1 MKTLLYRE
9 YDHLKIADAAES
21 HSGAGEVLPRAEACD
36 PHEHAGP
43 ADSAGPLKNG
53 DSMSAQGNTIALPIS
68 RCAIIVDPKDNVAV
82 VKQEIVQGT
91 RVELPGGRVVEIS
104 GVVTPGHRFATR
116 TIHAGEFVLQYG
128 QPIGTSL
135 GIGEGDPISH
145 QNMTNEIPVVRDLPD
160 DLHTPPPDYFPVEQR
175 ATFMGF
181 RRADG
186 RVGTRNFVL
195 LVPTSMCASHE
206 SLHVSMMAEMMLYN
220 RQKYPNVD
228 GVTAI
233 PHNKGCGCS
242 DGSNIEVLMRTL
254 SNYAAHPNV
263 GGVILMELGCEKT
276 NLSVV
281 EEYLFKRGRDLKKP
295 LARIGIQDVGG
306 TEAAIAQGLK
316 EVEAMLSEVNHVTRE
331 EVPMAELVLGVKC
344 GGSDGF
350 SGLSANPSLG
360 RAADL
365 LVRSG
370 GTVLITEVPEF
381 CGAEH
386 ILANRAKDAETGR
399 AVYQLVDWYKK
410 FAERFGA
417 ALGEN
422 PSPGNVKGGL
432 LNITIK
438 SLGAIA
444 KAGTTRVEGVTDYAE
459 PPKGRGLYLMQGP
472 GYDQESTPGLVA
484 AGATVVVFTTGRGTT
499 IGNAI
504 APVIKLASNTPVFE
518 RMSRDIDL
526 SAGGVIDGTET
537 IDEVGARLFDHV
549 QRVASG
555 ETQALAEINKHREF
569 QVWAEQ
575 AISL

>member
-1 MKTLLYRE
+1 
-9 YDHLKIADAAES
+9 
-21 HSGAGEVLPRAEACD
+21 
-36 PHEHAGP
+36 
-43 ADSAGPLKNG
+43 
-53 DSMSAQGNTIALPIS
+53 MSASEKPEALPIS
-68 RCAIIVDPKDNVAV
+68 DYAIIVDKKDNVAV
-82 VKQEIVQGT
+82 VKQEPVPGT
-91 RVELPGGRVVEIS
+91 QIEMPDGRVLTIT
-104 GVVTPGHRFATR
+104 GAVTPGHRFATR
-116 TIHAGEFVLQYG
+116 AIAAGEYVLQYG

-135 GIGEGDPISH
+135 GIDEGEPISH
-145 QNMTNEIPVVRDLPD
+145 ANMANEVPVVRDLPD
-160 DLHTPPPDYFPVEQR
+160 DLHTPPPDYFSVEER
-175 ATFMGF
+175 GTFMGF
-181 RRADG
+181 RRPDG
-186 RVGTRNFVL
+186 RVGTRNYVL

-206 SLHVSMMAEMMLYN
+206 SLQVSMMAEFMLYS
-220 RQKYPNVD
+220 REKYPNVD
-228 GVTAI
+228 GVVAI

-254 SNYAAHPNV
+254 SNYADHPNV
-263 GGVILMELGCEKT
+263 GGVIMMELGCEKT

-281 EEYLFKRGRDLKKP
+281 EEYLNKRGRELKKP
-295 LARIGIQDVGG
+295 LARIGIQEVGG
-306 TEAAIAQGLK
+306 TQQAIAQGLK
-316 EVEAMLSEVNHVTRE
+316 EVEAMLPEINRTARE
-331 EVPMAELVLGVKC
+331 EVPTSELVLGVKC

-365 LVRSG
+365 LIRSG

-381 CGAEH
+381 FGAEH

-399 AVYQLVDWYKK
+399 AVYRMVDWYKD
-410 FAERFGA
+410 FAARFGA

-444 KAGTTRVEGVTDYAE
+444 KAGTTRVEGVTDYAQ
-459 PPKGRGLYLMQGP
+459 PPAGRGLFLMQGP

-504 APVIKLASNTPVFE
+504 APVIKLASNTPIFQ
-518 RMSRDIDL
+518 RMGQDLDL

-537 IDEVGARLFDHV
+537 IDEVGAEVFAHIK
-549 QRVASG
+549 RVASG
-555 ETQALAEINKHREF
+555 EVPAKAEISKHREF